1 LWTHKSYI
9 TDSEYLVRADYI
21 AVSYVLAE
29 VEGRLFRFDKVRF
42 ENLSISCSGIGWI
55 VVDVQK
61 GGTPGMAYSI
71 IHPEEEGKTIFMSLY
86 RAGQEF
92 TKDDYAT
99 RTVADIPSVMS
110 PQLSV
115 VLGEII
121 GCL

>member
-1 LWTHKSYI
+1 
-9 TDSEYLVRADYI
+9 
-21 AVSYVLAE
+21 
-29 VEGRLFRFDKVRF
+29 
-42 ENLSISCSGIGWI
+42 
-55 VVDVQK
+55 
-61 GGTPGMAYSI
+61 MAYSI

-99 RTVADIPSVMS
+99 RTVADLPSVMS